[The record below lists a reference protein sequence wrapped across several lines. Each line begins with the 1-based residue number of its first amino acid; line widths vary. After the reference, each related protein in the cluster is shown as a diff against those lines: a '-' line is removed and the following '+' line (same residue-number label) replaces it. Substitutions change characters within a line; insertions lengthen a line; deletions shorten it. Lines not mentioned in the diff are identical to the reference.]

1 MGSAATRSVDDL
13 DPARVPHC
21 PTPASAGLPA
31 SPRDRRT
38 ADSMIVTAAGEL
50 VDRLRVEVDRLHA
63 EVEQLRAEV
72 EQCQQRHAE
81 VVATIGRLTTDP

>member
-1 MGSAATRSVDDL
+1 MAGD
-13 DPARVPHC
+13 
-21 PTPASAGLPA
+21 TPPVTTWVLITSTALTALGWITSTL
-31 SPRDRRT
+31 RDRRT
-38 ADSMIVTAAGEL
+38 ADSVIVTAAGEL

-72 EQCQQRHAE
+72 EQCHQRHAE